1 MLIELFI
8 KFRAPFYE
16 PIMAIFFSTSK
27 NSMGDDYG
35 YNEGKMEQ
43 NTLPNTIIAQNP
55 APVGCNEPEK
65 CTPHNKQH
73 NHEVCL

>member
-27 NSMGDDYG
+27 NSMGYDYG
-35 YNEGKMEQ
+35 YNKRKMEQ
-43 NTLPNTIIAQNP
+43 NTLPNTVIA
-55 APVGCNEPEK
+55 
-65 CTPHNKQH
+65 
-73 NHEVCL
+73 